1 MSPESQSSARS
12 PEDPING
19 ETVTDLI
26 SNENFAINPY
36 DPTRLEFQAAT
47 NSSRPGP
54 NGEFIDSKTEHINID
69 AGGNRIDHKR
79 LIGMSCGGH
88 AVHMA
93 SADGKQPGD
102 LHGFCI
108 SVFHFHR
115 RNPGQRMVKHGYD
128 GICDDQGGAVC
139 EECRAD
145 RATAIAIFL
154 LLSCAVI
161 IGLFCGLMD

>member
-1 MSPESQSSARS
+1 MSHNDQNHSRN

-19 ETVTDLI
+19 ETATNII
-26 SNENFAINPY
+26 SNENFTINPH
-36 DPTRLEFQAAT
+36 DPSRVEFQAST

-79 LIGMSCGGH
+79 LIGMSYGGH

-102 LHGFCI
+102 LHGFCM
-108 SVFHFHR
+108 STFHAHR
-115 RNPGQRMVKHGYD
+115 RNSEQRLVKHGYD
-128 GICDDQGGAVC
+128 GLCDDQGGAVC
-139 EECRAD
+139 DECRAD

-154 LLSCAVI
+154 IMTCAVI
-161 IGLFCGLMD
+161 IGLYWGLLD